1 MARIF
6 EKSKSVASCAR
17 WAAVALLCCL
27 FFIRPPAVLSEPVMG
42 PEYEVKIGFIYNFA
56 NFVTWPQAAFEKNPD
71 TLILCLASDNPS
83 SDTLYKLD
91 GKRIRGRKIKV
102 IAYQEGTCVE
112 QSHILF
118 FATRDTIFIQQVL
131 ELVKGRNIL
140 TIGEVEGFTRMG
152 GVINFFEERN
162 RLRFRINIDAAQ
174 RQGLKMSSQ
183 LLGSAQIVKEE
194 HE

>member
-1 MARIF
+1 MARTF
-6 EKSKSVASCAR
+6 EKSKSVASCAW
-17 WAAVALLCCL
+17 WAAVALLCGL

-56 NFVTWPQAAFEKNPD
+56 NFVTWPQSAFEKNHD
-71 TLILCLASDNPS
+71 ALILCLASDNPS
-83 SDTLYKLD
+83 SDALYKLD
-91 GKRIRGRKIKV
+91 GKRIKGRKIKV

-118 FATRDTIFIQQVL
+118 LATRDTIFIQQVL
-131 ELVKGRNIL
+131 DLAKGRSIL

-162 RLRFRINIDAAQ
+162 RLR
-174 RQGLKMSSQ
+174 LKMSSQ